1 MKSSPPKPKV
11 FPYSINKPLIGVLSC
26 PIGKRARPILS
37 NYRELIIQGRKRGIT
52 VYVFEPQGVDWK
64 RRQVLGWTL
73 SKGAEK
79 GWLLYKFP
87 LFDVVYN
94 RIPNRNAENRPEV
107 QKCFEH
113 LKRENIPFFNPR
125 YLDKWVV
132 YNLLAKDRKLMG
144 HLPKTQLFSTAGL
157 LEMLDKAGSVYL
169 KPRSGSVG
177 RGIMRIDKM
186 ASGFRINVRTGKGYV
201 AYNEKEIAGI
211 AARLK
216 SKQPQKKY
224 IIQETI
230 DLARYQGRIFDIRT
244 LMQKDLQGE
253 WKVTGTGARWA
264 AKNAF
269 LTHVPND
276 GQVIPLKNALSDV
289 LENSEIRMHVIY
301 DRIMELAYAVGT
313 CIDRNSDMPFGEL
326 SLDIA
331 LDANLSLWLIEVNS
345 KPFRFDE
352 PGIRILSRNRVLD
365 YATFLTRS
373 K

>member
-1 MKSSPPKPKV
+1 
-11 FPYSINKPLIGVLSC
+11 
-26 PIGKRARPILS
+26 
-37 NYRELIIQGRKRGIT
+37 LIIQGRKRGIT

-216 SKQPQKKY
+216 SKQPQK
-224 IIQETI
+224 
-230 DLARYQGRIFDIRT
+230 
-244 LMQKDLQGE
+244 
-253 WKVTGTGARWA
+253 
-264 AKNAF
+264 N
-269 LTHVPND
+269 
-276 GQVIPLKNALSDV
+276 
-289 LENSEIRMHVIY
+289 
-301 DRIMELAYAVGT
+301 
-313 CIDRNSDMPFGEL
+313 
-326 SLDIA
+326 
-331 LDANLSLWLIEVNS
+331 
-345 KPFRFDE
+345 
-352 PGIRILSRNRVLD
+352 ILSRRPLTWPGTREGSLTSEPLCKK
-365 YATFLTRS
+365 TFKGS
-373 K
+373 GK